1 MRFPSG
7 ESVAPKPTDWQITEE
22 CERLMREMLNPN
34 FGLLLTEASP
44 DEPIWGPSKLEE
56 VYDLLLKMD
65 LP

>member
-1 MRFPSG
+1 
-7 ESVAPKPTDWQITEE
+7 
-22 CERLMREMLNPN
+22 MREMLNPN